1 MRATLLA
8 PALAVSLS
16 LLGSLAAGPLAVAA
30 TGATSF
36 DLRGGKSGWS
46 GEAAWKRQGTRLVW
60 AGSLAAPGCQT
71 EREAVAVFR
80 AKAED
85 GRARLV
91 EVMRT
96 CDAVSDTGAITPSK
110 RLAWVRPLLYVC
122 DTGED
127 VPCGKPKD
135 SGPTIRK
142 P

>member
-1 MRATLLA
+1 VRA
-8 PALAVSLS
+8 P
-16 LLGSLAAGPLAVAA
+16 SLALVLLLPLFGPVATAPSAVAA

-36 DLRGGKSGWS
+36 DLTAKKAGWS

-71 EREAVAVFR
+71 GREAVAVFR
-80 AKAED
+80 AKPED

-135 SGPTIRK
+135 AGPTIRK

>member
-1 MRATLLA
+1 MRAPSLALVLLL
-8 PALAVSLS
+8 P
-16 LLGSLAAGPLAVAA
+16 LLGPVAAVPPAVAA

-36 DLRGGKSGWS
+36 DLTATKAGWS

-60 AGSLAAPGCQT
+60 SGALAGPGCQAD
-71 EREAVAVFR
+71 RQAVAVFR
-80 AKAED
+80 AKPED

-96 CDAVSDTGAITPSK
+96 CDAVSDTGTLTPSK

-135 SGPTIRK
+135 AGPTIRN